1 MFQFPNGNSERNSL
15 YLKCSFLETR
25 KFGTCGSHK
34 TTGVLGP
41 ISKGNNRKVSL
52 IAYLTLSIIL

>member
-1 MFQFPNGNSERNSL
+1 MFQFPNGNSEWNSL
-15 YLKCSFLETR
+15 YLKRSFLETR

-34 TTGVLGP
+34 
-41 ISKGNNRKVSL
+41 KGGFWDLPKVNNRKVSL